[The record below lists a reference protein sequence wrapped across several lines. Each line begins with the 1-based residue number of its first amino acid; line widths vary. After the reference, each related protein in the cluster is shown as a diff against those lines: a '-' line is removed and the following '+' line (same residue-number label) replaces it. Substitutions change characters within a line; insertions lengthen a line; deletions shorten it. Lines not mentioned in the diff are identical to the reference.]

1 MAEATDIMATALLSA
16 QSAQSVPS
24 AQSVAD
30 ADADVD
36 PVGGFV
42 RSTARP
48 TPEIAAAVAAQ
59 LEMVLGA
66 ARPGGLWGV
75 SSEQPLQVVVAAA
88 SP

>member
-24 AQSVAD
+24 AQSAAD
-30 ADADVD
+30 ADADAVVD

-42 RSTARP
+42 RSTAGP

-66 ARPGGLWGV
+66 ARPGGLCGV
-75 SSEQPLQVVVAAA
+75 S
-88 SP
+88 